1 MTKKKMEAN
10 SGVSICRCGQQADV
24 VTAWTDENP
33 GRRFF
38 GCKNYGKGLSFFCLV
53 RCSCQPTFKS
63 DNLWALKESEE
74 NGKVVAPGMMKDAF
88 QVAALEMMEDAFR
101 IAAAGMMDVVFL

>member
-33 GRRFF
+33 
-38 GCKNYGKGLSFFCLV
+38 
-53 RCSCQPTFKS
+53 
-63 DNLWALKESEE
+63 ESEE
-74 NGKVVAPGMMKDAF
+74 NGKVKIRRTNMLVMCIGFVWDDCVGLEVVAPGMMKDAF